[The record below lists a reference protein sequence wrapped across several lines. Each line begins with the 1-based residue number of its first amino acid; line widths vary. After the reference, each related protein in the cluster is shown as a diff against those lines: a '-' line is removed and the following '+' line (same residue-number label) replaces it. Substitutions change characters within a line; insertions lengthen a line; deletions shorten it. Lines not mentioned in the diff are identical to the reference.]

1 VSAARHSFVCRCR
14 CHCCCRVAQA
24 TKAARRP
31 TPNVGV
37 AEAAAAS
44 GSKKA
49 PRRHPKA
56 RLARRASRSGSSA
69 ARSQAQA
76 LADAGFVADDDEVM
90 AEAAQAA
97 AASAAAAAASAA
109 AAAAAAAI
117 PPPLTADASRYEPG
131 QGDYRRSLDRARAA
145 RLPVTDDRG
154 DDSAGEA
161 GAAAVTA
168 ASVISAAEAG
178 AARKRKAVSAA
189 GGAGI
194 SKAARGSSAGGAA
207 ASAADAASVAHDD
220 PSEDEV
226 PGVRVVDSR
235 VASQPSR
242 FYHLVESGSAA
253 SSASASAAPR
263 HCVLQFSARPCR
275 ETWYCDLCDAEG
287 GPGYVGPHY
296 SCKCT
301 AREPVELCLA
311 CAVWRRD
318 VGDYCVDLTAAEAK
332 QYAVDPQGRPTLPAS
347 EYAKYVCTA
356 RRATLCQESWDS
368 EVLVIVRFL
377 VVVSP
382 HTHTFR
388 WFCLSL
394 LSFWRLAGWFL
405 VCRCGAASLPLVPDP
420 IPLFWGK
427 PIGQSN
433 LAIGG
438 PTGLQLFGVKKL

>member
-1 VSAARHSFVCRCR
+1 MSP
-14 CHCCCRVAQA
+14 
-24 TKAARRP
+24 RP
-31 TPNVGV
+31 V
-37 AEAAAAS
+37 AAS
-44 GSKKA
+44 RPPA
-49 PRRHPKA
+49 ATP
-56 RLARRASRSGSSA
+56 RRASPRRASHGGSSASRRGSSA
-69 ARSQAQA
+69 AHSQAQGF
-76 LADAGFVADDDEVM
+76 ADADFIADDDEVM
-90 AEAAQAA
+90 EEAVQAD

-145 RLPVTDDRG
+145 RLPVADDSG
-154 DDSAGEA
+154 DDNAGA
-161 GAAAVTA
+161 GGAAAVAA
-168 ASVISAAEAG
+168 ASVVSAAEAG

-189 GGAGI
+189 GGAGL
-194 SKAARGSSAGGAA
+194 SKVARGSSAGGAA
-207 ASAADAASVAHDD
+207 ASAADAASAVHDD
-220 PSEDEV
+220 PSRDEV

-263 HCVLQFSARPCR
+263 RCVLQFSTRPCG

-296 SCKCT
+296 SCRCEE
-301 AREPVELCLA
+301 REPVELCLA

-318 VGDYCVDLTAAEAK
+318 VGEYRVDLPAAEAK
-332 QYAVDPQGRPTLPAS
+332 QYVVDPQGRPTLPAS
-347 EYAKYVCTA
+347 EYDKYVCTA

-377 VVVSP
+377 VVVSS

-388 WFCLSL
+388 WFCLSPL
-394 LSFWRLAGWFL
+394 FFRRLAGWSL
-405 VCRCGAASLPLVPDP
+405 VCRCGAVSLSLVPDP
-420 IPLFWGK
+420 IPLFWRK
-427 PIGQSN
+427 HIGRSN

-438 PTGLQLFGVKKL
+438 STGL